1 MSRNDLEGKLKLERV
16 EVCLNRQRFTQGE
29 EIGRYVEC
37 ADFVEVEREKAM
49 IVLSLD
55 EMASIKM

>member
-37 ADFVEVEREKAM
+37 ADFVDVERKKGM
-49 IVLSLD
+49 IIVKLD
-55 EMASIKM
+55 EW